1 LQLVNVK
8 YVCDCAIVA
17 KQVGSKKF
25 IGIGTIS
32 EKIAQN
38 IMNAPVKSDAI
49 IYGIAKDTTR
59 SMLDIV
65 CKNLELPYI
74 WAQLSNIYGPN
85 NETGNIVS
93 YTLSALKKGDRPTF
107 SEARQPY
114 DLMSV
119 QDAAFALALLGEKR
133 TTKNIYFVGSG
144 EPRILRDY
152 LLSMGEVLGNE
163 KLLGIGERP
172 DDNIQFNLEWFNT
185 NDLEVDTGFMVQ
197 NSFEENIKNIK
208 CLK

>member
-1 LQLVNVK
+1 
-8 YVCDCAIVA
+8 
-17 KQVGSKKF
+17 
-25 IGIGTIS
+25 
-32 EKIAQN
+32 
-38 IMNAPVKSDAI
+38 M
-49 IYGIAKDTTR
+49 
-59 SMLDIV
+59 
-65 CKNLELPYI
+65 
-74 WAQLSNIYGPN
+74 
-85 NETGNIVS
+85 
-93 YTLSALKKGDRPTF
+93 
-107 SEARQPY
+107 Y
-114 DLMSV
+114 DLNGHYFGV
-119 QDAAFALALLGEKR
+119 GTPFLAEGCK
-133 TTKNIYFVGSG
+133 TIYFVGSG